1 MHSHIQAK
9 QLVHMSDLH
18 CHRCESSTSG
28 CTFLYWTELY
38 RIQKNSIR
46 SKPKSSAD
54 AADTA
59 HFTRYCTG
67 RLKKFYFLC
76 LLFTY
81 YFCEKYYT
89 SVIVQYYVAP
99 YVSWVTRLNLLDL

>member
-1 MHSHIQAK
+1 MHSHIQAT
-9 QLVHMSDLH
+9 QLVHMSGLH

-54 AADTA
+54 VADTA
-59 HFTRYCTG
+59 T
-67 RLKKFYFLC
+67 LC
-76 LLFTY
+76 KVLYWKIKELLFFVFAFY
-81 YFCEKYYT
+81 ILF
-89 SVIVQYYVAP
+89 
-99 YVSWVTRLNLLDL
+99 L